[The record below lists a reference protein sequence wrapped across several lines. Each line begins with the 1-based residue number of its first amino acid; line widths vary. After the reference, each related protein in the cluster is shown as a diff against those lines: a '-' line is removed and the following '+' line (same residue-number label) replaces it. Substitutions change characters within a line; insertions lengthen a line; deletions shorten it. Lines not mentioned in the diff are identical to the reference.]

1 LFKGLRG
8 DPNEP
13 TGNEPT
19 GLKIFFDGRRASS
32 SALGDDW
39 LAWMHESGRRV

>member
-8 DPNEP
+8 DP
-13 TGNEPT
+13 NEPT

-32 SALGDDW
+32 SALGDNW
-39 LAWMHESGRRV
+39 LTGVDESGRRV

>member
-8 DPNEP
+8 DPNE
-13 TGNEPT
+13 TT

-32 SALGDDW
+32 SALGDYW
-39 LAWMHESGRRV
+39 LGTDE

>member
-8 DPNEP
+8 DPNE
-13 TGNEPT
+13 TT

-32 SALGDDW
+32 SALGDDG
-39 LAWMHESGRRV
+39 LARMNESSRRI

>member
-13 TGNEPT
+13 TG
-19 GLKIFFDGRRASS
+19 LKIFFDGLKRFGGYKKGIGCSLLNLTPDCRR
-32 SALGDDW
+32 
-39 LAWMHESGRRV
+39 

>member
-13 TGNEPT
+13 TG
-19 GLKIFFDGRRASS
+19 LKIFFDGRRVSS

-39 LAWMHESGRRV
+39 LTRMNEGSRRV

>member
-8 DPNEP
+8 DPNE
-13 TGNEPT
+13 TT

-32 SALGDDW
+32 SALGDI
-39 LAWMHESGRRV
+39 G